1 MAPGSSFRRRR
12 CGEGS
17 GFGLT
22 RACWGPHSP
31 EGLMSCRCWSDR
43 RRSSAG
49 VRAVGSGCKQGAR
62 HSSARRAASRSLL
75 RLLSTL
81 STPLLPEKITVLS
94 FRQRAC
100 LSVRVSCKGTR
111 LACARLCP
119 TPFSGRRV
127 SEFLRGACRAR
138 ASPAGSVPPRP
149 LRRLLIRSSVGGP
162 WPLSSVC
169 WYENACAQPFV

>member
-31 EGLMSCRCWSDR
+31 GGLMSCRCWSDR

-81 STPLLPEKITVLS
+81 STPLLPEEITVLS
-94 FRQRAC
+94 FSVSERVC
-100 LSVRVSCKGTR
+100 LSGFHVTDSAGVCASVSGSFLRAARFRVSPGR
-111 LACARLCP
+111 LSRSRLSGWECP
-119 TPFSGRRV
+119 SAAAPPSAHPFFWGWALAFVQRWLFRV
-127 SEFLRGACRAR
+127 
-138 ASPAGSVPPRP
+138 
-149 LRRLLIRSSVGGP
+149 RL
-162 WPLSSVC
+162 
-169 WYENACAQPFV
+169 